1 LSVPNEVFLRTRAG
15 LSAMVSARAAGRI
28 LEGAL
33 KGSGQSPEDV
43 DLRQMQSAL
52 LGPVLQELEGV
63 LPRHGLKRNLER
75 LARSLRAAE
84 RSPSAESD
92 VEEAGDEA
100 EPLAMAT
107 GSIPIGIGVDT
118 RERPRSTPF
127 EPTSAG
133 SRQNLDDETFRAG
146 GPADFSPDRPATHDE
161 DTETTS
167 GAQSGAVEP
176 EPGSRTPV
184 VRRTLDQ
191 DGLERAITRFAQ
203 IENVRLVASIRK
215 DGTVATSRGEGP
227 DLAMLARLSRLAL
240 TLLAKGGPLRSLHV
254 GHTDGQLFLF
264 PTGPDLLVVFGNV
277 DLNLGA
283 VTNAFTALALEEEL

>member
-52 LGPVLQELEGV
+52 LGPVFQELEGV

-75 LARSLRAAE
+75 LARSLRTAD
-84 RSPSAESD
+84 RPPVAESD
-92 VEEAGDEA
+92 VEGTGDEA

-107 GSIPIGIGVDT
+107 GSIPIGIGVDP
-118 RERPRSTPF
+118 RKRPRSTRV

-133 SRQNLDDETFRAG
+133 AGQHPDDGTFRAG
-146 GPADFSPDRPATHDE
+146 GPAELSPDRLATHDE
-161 DTETTS
+161 DTGTAGAET
-167 GAQSGAVEP
+167 GAVES
-176 EPGSRTPV
+176 ESGSRTPV
-184 VRRTLDQ
+184 VRRALDQ
-191 DGLERAITRFAQ
+191 DGLERATTRFAQ
-203 IENVRLVASIRK
+203 IEHVQLVASIRK

-283 VTNAFTALALEEEL
+283 VTNAFTALALEEDL